1 MFKKLITL
9 VALVF
14 LLGWLSNTFYS
25 QYALAHASPSMEGEI
40 QATPLLDLSLA
51 AEQPAAERSP
61 ATYGQEV
68 SSPADRL
75 NMGNVHVTGNEVVID
90 GIPGRQFET
99 AVFTSTHSMDPVLDE
114 TSQAIQIIP
123 MSSDEIRVGDVISY
137 DSGKYGVI
145 IHRVIGINTDAS
157 GWYAVVK
164 GDNNPSPDPIKVR
177 FSMIKRVLV
186 GVLY

>member
-1 MFKKLITL
+1 MFTKLITL

-14 LLGWLSNTFYS
+14 LLGWLSNTFYA
-25 QYALAHASPSMEGEI
+25 QYSLAHASPAMEGEI
-40 QATPLLDLSLA
+40 QAVPLTDLSLA
-51 AEQPAAERSP
+51 AEQPATERSP
-61 ATYGQEV
+61 ATYGKEV

-75 NMGNVHVTGNEVVID
+75 KMANVHVTGDAVVID

-123 MSSDEIRVGDVISY
+123 LTPDEIRVGDVISY

-145 IHRVIGINTDAS
+145 IHRVIAIATDAS

-177 FSMIKRVLV
+177 FAMIRRVLV